1 MENKW
6 DTGSRDQNPI
16 LNRWNRVRGARTIL
30 GSSKTHGS
38 LIGKVR
44 RKGSGSMPSTALLG
58 YMVVIQRELIS

>member
-30 GSSKTHGS
+30 
-38 LIGKVR
+38 VP
-44 RKGSGSMPSTALLG
+44 RKPMGL
-58 YMVVIQRELIS
+58 